1 MPFIGK
7 KIETTKDIFMS
18 LVEKDCLLVDKT
30 LFLKEFVNGPDISLI
45 TRQRRSGKTLLMTM
59 CQAFFSDQI
68 IGIPTQGL
76 FDQFAIAGEENGEFI
91 KKHQG
96 QYPVIFIT
104 LKDVRE
110 STYEATLSNIKGAI
124 QDLYCEHKYLLS
136 SENIDKDDA
145 LQYQQY
151 LDGTV
156 NQEDLEKSLKRL
168 TQFLYKAS
176 GKKRV
181 IILIDEYDSPLINA
195 YYHGFV
201 EKLTDFMRGFFSGAL
216 KSNQHLEKGLMTG
229 ILRVSQNN
237 MLSELNNLE
246 VYTLLDNTYSQ
257 YFGFT
262 ETEVMELVE
271 HFNYADITLDKVKK
285 YYNGYNIGDTV
296 IYNPWSVMKC
306 LGRKALAPY
315 WVLTSNDKIIQ
326 KILLTGSEETRAKF
340 AKLMLGQSIEG
351 DIDVNLRYEDLMGKP
366 HALWTLLT
374 FCGYLTI
381 DSKKNNFGTR
391 AICWLKIPNLE
402 ILAQYQEIFSD
413 WLTETLGERPY
424 HTLLSSLV
432 SGEIETFT
440 QILQHYLK
448 DSLSFKDVSGEK
460 QSEKFYHGF
469 VSGLVAGVRDTHWI
483 DSNKESGFGLYDL
496 ILTPKDPVHPIGI
509 VIEFKQVPETENL
522 NAAAQAALNPINQL
536 QYHQILSRY
545 AHVKR
550 ILKVGIAFCGKNVVS
565 VYQEEANRITP
576 IDKIA

>member
-7 KIETTKDIFMS
+7 KIDTTNDIFMS

-59 CQAFFSDQI
+59 CQAFFADQI
-68 IGIPTQGL
+68 IDIPTKGL
-76 FDQFAIAGEENGEFI
+76 FDQFAIAREDNGEFL

-96 QYPVIFIT
+96 QYPVIFVT

-110 STYEATLSNIKGAI
+110 SSYEATLSNIKGAI
-124 QDLYCEHKYLLS
+124 QDLYCEHEYLLDS
-136 SENIDKDDA
+136 PALSLNMKVIFQRYIDGA
-145 LQYQQY
+145 
-151 LDGTV
+151 V
-156 NQEDLEKSLKRL
+156 SQEDLEKSLKRL
-168 TQFLYKAS
+168 SQFLCKAF
-176 GKKRV
+176 GKKV

-201 EKLTDFMRGFFSGAL
+201 EELSDFMRVFFSGAL
-216 KSNQHLEKGLMTG
+216 KSNQNLEKGLITG

-262 ETEVMELVE
+262 ETEVTELVN
-271 HFNYADITLDKVKK
+271 HFNDTDITLEKVKEH
-285 YYNGYNIGDTV
+285 YNGYNIGDTL

-315 WVLTSNDKIIQ
+315 WVLTSNDKLIQ
-326 KILLTGSEETRAKF
+326 KILLTGSEETREKF

-351 DIDVNLRYEDLMGKP
+351 DIDVNLRYEDLMEKP

-381 DSKKNNFGTR
+381 DTKKNNFGTR
-391 AICWLKIPNLE
+391 AACWLKIPNLE

-424 HTLLSSLV
+424 HALLASLV
-432 SGEIETFT
+432 SGDIETFT
-440 QILQHYLK
+440 QILQQYLK

-469 VSGLVAGVRDTHWI
+469 VSGLVAGIRDTHWV
-483 DSNKESGFGLYDL
+483 DSNKESGFGLYDV
-496 ILTPKDPVHPIGI
+496 ILTPKTTVHSIGI
-509 VIEFKQVPETENL
+509 VLEFKQVPETENL
-522 NAAAQAALNPINQL
+522 NASAKAALNQINQL
-536 QYHQILSRY
+536 HYDHVLLRC

-565 VYQEEANRITP
+565 VYSS
-576 IDKIA
+576 